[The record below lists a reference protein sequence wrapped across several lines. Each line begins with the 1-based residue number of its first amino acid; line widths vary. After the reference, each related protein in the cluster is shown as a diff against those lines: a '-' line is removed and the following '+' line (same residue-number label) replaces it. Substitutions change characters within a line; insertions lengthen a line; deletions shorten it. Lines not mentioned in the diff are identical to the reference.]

1 MNKSLLAQAVIKFLS
16 GVILLGV
23 LIFIPAGSF
32 SYWQGWLLIGILFVP
47 MFIAGLVMLLKN
59 PDLLRT
65 RLNANEQADEQKT
78 VLALSGLLFIAAFV
92 IAGLNW
98 RYGWCVL
105 PDWGVWGAAVIFF
118 GSYLLYAEVLRENTY
133 LSRTIEVQ
141 ENQKVIDTGLYGFVR
156 HPMYMAT
163 TMLCL
168 AMPLVLASP
177 ISFLIMLGYIP
188 VIAKRIRN
196 EEAVLEDGL
205 AGYKEYKAKVKY
217 KIIPFVW

>member
-59 PDLLRT
+59 PDLLRK
-65 RLNANEQADEQKT
+65 RLNAKEQEDEQKT

-105 PDWGVWGAAVIFF
+105 PDWGVWVLQ
-118 GSYLLYAEVLRENTY
+118 SYSSDHICYMR
-133 LSRTIEVQ
+133 
-141 ENQKVIDTGLYGFVR
+141 KCFVKT
-156 HPMYMAT
+156 HICPE
-163 TMLCL
+163 
-168 AMPLVLASP
+168 P
-177 ISFLIMLGYIP
+177 
-188 VIAKRIRN
+188 
-196 EEAVLEDGL
+196 
-205 AGYKEYKAKVKY
+205 
-217 KIIPFVW
+217 